1 MPVTTGNGAM
11 RLSVAAVTQY
21 LAARKRINERPKRRV
36 VLLRAVPSWDGPVEL
51 SWGTEQQARIVPGTS
66 PLAIHELVLAHLG
79 PDADGP
85 QVLVVLTDREESELD
100 PGILARVHR
109 KRVETVDSWN
119 LVQETFGATERDRRL
134 SDEGW
139 AAEALLDATPPGG
152 WPRLAGGWLSR
163 RVALSSLALRRLRL
177 GRYASDA
184 AGPGDADPGA
194 GPSDADSLDIRM
206 LLRWSLAPGGPEQLR
221 ALRRPEREGLIA
233 FLSEAEQAG
242 AAGRVLFSL
251 VEADHGPDAVPFGL
265 LCAALWLDA
274 PADTDTYRARG
285 RIERWLGDP
294 LPATGE
300 ALDTFLSTFGRACQE
315 FVAALLAAGDTDEGE
330 VGRAARR
337 TTDRV
342 LGRASELSRQFG
354 IEQQARHSTVLPEG
368 LNERFT
374 SLGHALQG
382 RDLDAIL
389 AGLAAVQDHSL
400 ATGHDA
406 RVRTRRARMAA
417 RLVHWLATGPATD
430 SARGDVPTVAA
441 GIDRHV
447 AETGWA
453 DQALDHIEAGGDPD
467 PALKSA
473 YDLIGER
480 VREARKEIDRSFA
493 KALER
498 WTVAGS
504 GPGSMLTVETFLPR
518 VVKPVVTGK
527 SPRRVLL
534 LVLDGMSAGIAAELA
549 EELRRNWA
557 EYDPMPDTSSTLPRR
572 RAMAAALPT
581 VTAVSRTSLFA
592 AELMTGGQADE
603 KRLFPQHRF
612 WGSAKAAVF
621 HKDDLRGETAG
632 SPFSEALTD
641 ALKDETAHIAVVL
654 NTIDDRLA
662 KEQKLG
668 DATWRLEHI
677 GELRE
682 LLREAAERGMA
693 VLLTSDHGHVVD
705 RRGARLDCADIVS
718 ARYRLPGG
726 PLVDGEVTLSGPRV
740 VRDAPDGEIVA
751 LWDRDLRY
759 TAQRAGYHGGAS
771 PAEFAIPV
779 LAFLPFRS
787 APPKGWRELGDQ
799 RPAWWRLETEQT
811 QAESLS
817 PLAQASAEPAAV
829 HPLASVMVKE
839 STDALFDLEAQQ
851 HEVLPEPEAV
861 PVPEPEPAPAPD
873 DLATALLAS
882 ETFQEQLSLVARKP
896 PLGKIEAAV
905 RALLDTGTL
914 PVTALAQRAGY
925 PTTRADGFAAVLGQ
939 VLNYDGV
946 QVLETLPDGRTLRLN
961 TVLLREQFDVR

>member
-36 VLLRAVPSWDGPVEL
+36 VLLRAVPSWDGPQEL

-119 LVQETFGATERDRRL
+119 LVQETFAATERDPRL

-152 WPRLAGGWLSR
+152 WPRLSGGWLSR

-184 AGPGDADPGA
+184 AGPGDGDPDA
-194 GPSDADSLDIRM
+194 GRPDADGLDIRM
-206 LLRWSLAPGGPEQLR
+206 LLRWSLAPGGPEQLG

-242 AAGRVLFSL
+242 AAGRVLFAL

-300 ALDTFLSTFGRACQE
+300 ALDTFLSTFGQACQE

-330 VGRAARR
+330 AGRAARR
-337 TTDRV
+337 TADRV

-382 RDLDAIL
+382 TDLDAVL
-389 AGLAAVQDHSL
+389 AGLAAVQDHGL

-430 SARGDVPTVAA
+430 SARDVPTVAA

-480 VREARKEIDRSFA
+480 VREARKEIDCSFA

-498 WTVAGS
+498 WTAAGT

-592 AELMTGGQADE
+592 AELMTGGQANE

-612 WGSAKAAVF
+612 WGNAKAAVF

-641 ALKDETAHIAVVL
+641 ALKDETVHVAVVL

-740 VRDAPDGEIVA
+740 VRDVPGGEIVA

-771 PAEFAIPV
+771 LAEFAIPV

-817 PLAQASAEPAAV
+817 PLAQASAESAAV
-829 HPLASVMVKE
+829 HPPASVTVKE

-873 DLATALLAS
+873 DLATSLLAS